1 MGGGGGVCVY
11 VCVCVWGV
19 NTRRMGASRG
29 RTKGTHVCPFSQD
42 NSEGGLGS
50 PYLFPTDARAGGGP
64 EWPPFLKVKNG
75 AAPYSVRLSC
85 PILVWQ
91 TTEYTAHSAKQTV
104 IGIAAMAPG
113 GKSGPHRHHTRP
125 HRRFVWGT
133 KPPKARGHGSPGTRV
148 PMVTMPHVPH
158 TCRARNECRRP
169 GCGPPFGKRTA
180 AIELGRPCR
189 HHRYRVC
196 SARGRHS
203 ICRLLSANAAAF
215 RAAGHPSGGT
225 FQSTRRTE

>member
-1 MGGGGGVCVY
+1 MELLETSTLLPELPTALVL
-11 VCVCVWGV
+11 
-19 NTRRMGASRG
+19 
-29 RTKGTHVCPFSQD
+29 
-42 NSEGGLGS
+42 EGLCLS
-50 PYLFPTDARAGGGP
+50 L
-64 EWPPFLKVKNG
+64 PFLKVKNG
-75 AAPYSVRLSC
+75 AAPYSVHLNC

-91 TTEYTAHSAKQTV
+91 ITEYTAHSAKQTV

-148 PMVTMPHVPH
+148 FMVTMPHVPH

-215 RAAGHPSGGT
+215 RAAGSCWAPLGGNLPVDAPNGMNADRAHP
-225 FQSTRRTE
+225 QHPHLQ